1 MMVALNNDDTVV
13 VSGNCVMCKKQCEVR
28 VREEDLKKWKAGR
41 GFIQDLMPYL
51 SAGDREFL
59 ISQICSDC
67 FDTMF
72 PPEAE
77 DDDSEEA

>member
-1 MMVALNNDDTVV
+1 MAALNNDDTIV
-13 VSGNCVMCKKQCEVR
+13 VSGNCVRCEKQCTVNVR
-28 VREEDLKKWKAGR
+28 KDDLEKWKAGR

-59 ISQICSDC
+59 ISRICSDC
-67 FDTMF
+67 FDAMF
-72 PPEAE
+72 PPEEE